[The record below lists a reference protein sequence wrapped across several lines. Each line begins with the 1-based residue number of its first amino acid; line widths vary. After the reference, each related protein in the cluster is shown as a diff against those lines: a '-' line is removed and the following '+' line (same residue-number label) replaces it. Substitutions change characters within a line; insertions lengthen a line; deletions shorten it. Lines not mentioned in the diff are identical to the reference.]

1 MVDLPFE
8 WKLWRH
14 RFKISRLKPF
24 LNTHMHTHPWSWT
37 TDQWYN
43 ADSRGKQIIIH
54 TKSAC
59 ARETMWNLF
68 MRNITKCSTGK
79 PRTPQLKSTD
89 TIWKFQVRVC
99 LFCYVGGCMQYRGV
113 AFVSVSLGLL
123 HSNTPPLTTT
133 TPPAP
138 HFFQTNV
145 HKQHKTNHQRGWK
158 KTHAAVLALML
169 PGNQTKVIL

>member
-123 HSNTPPLTTT
+123 HSNTPS
-133 TPPAP
+133 PPPSLPP
-138 HFFQTNV
+138 HLLPPISF
-145 HKQHKTNHQRGWK
+145 K
-158 KTHAAVLALML
+158 LMYINNTRQITREAERKL
-169 PGNQTKVIL
+169 MQQFLH

>member
-1 MVDLPFE
+1 MCKRNNVEFIHE
-8 WKLWRH
+8 EHHKV
-14 RFKISRLKPF
+14 
-24 LNTHMHTHPWSWT
+24 LN
-37 TDQWYN
+37 
-43 ADSRGKQIIIH
+43 
-54 TKSAC
+54 
-59 ARETMWNLF
+59 RETKDTTIKKHRHNLE
-68 MRNITKCSTGK
+68 ISSQSVPVLLCGW
-79 PRTPQLKSTD
+79 LHA
-89 TIWKFQVRVC
+89 
-99 LFCYVGGCMQYRGV
+99 V

-123 HSNTPPLTTT
+123 HSNTPLTTT

>member
-123 HSNTPPLTTT
+123 HSNPPPSL
-133 TPPAP
+133 PPHLLP
-138 HFFQTNV
+138 PISF
-145 HKQHKTNHQRGWK
+145 K
-158 KTHAAVLALML
+158 LMYINNTRQITREAERKL
-169 PGNQTKVIL
+169 MQQFLH